1 MKNLISVIINC
12 YNGEEYLSLAI
23 DSVLAQT
30 YENWELIFY
39 DNCSTDNSKKIF
51 LDYKNEKFRYYKS
64 DKLIKLYDARNNA
77 ILKAN
82 GDFYAFIDVDDLW
95 VPDKLKL
102 QLDTFKDK
110 EVGFSCGNFKLI
122 DERKKNNKTSTQIFD
137 FIPSGFVIDNMF
149 SKYFIHMSSLVIR
162 KNAYDSLKIGFNSNY
177 TIVGDLDLVVRLN
190 LKWKLSSIQKP
201 ITYYRYHGNNTGNK
215 ESHLIS
221 TELKLLYDDL
231 LNNYPL
237 INKKSNFNLFEKK
250 VFWHIVISELE
261 NNSKLK
267 ALKKINKLSTIN
279 KFKLL
284 LSLVIPSFLLKFYI
298 KKRSLFV

>member
-1 MKNLISVIINC
+1 MKNLVSVIINC
-12 YNGEEYLSLAI
+12 YNGEEFLSLAI

-30 YENWELIFY
+30 YENWELILY
-39 DNCSTDNSKKIF
+39 DNCSTDNSKEIF
-51 LDYKNEKFRYYKS
+51 LGYKNAKFRYYKS
-64 DKLIKLYDARNNA
+64 EKLIKLYDARNNA
-77 ILKAN
+77 IQKSS

-95 VPDKLKL
+95 FPDKLKL

-122 DERKKNNKTSTQIFD
+122 DERNKNNKISTQLFD
-137 FIPSGFVIDNMF
+137 FIPSGFVIDNIL

-162 KNAYDSLKIGFNSNY
+162 KTAYVSLDKGFNSNY
-177 TIVGDLDLVVRLN
+177 TIVGDIDLAVRLN
-190 LKWKLSSIQKP
+190 LKWKLSSIQEP
-201 ITYYRYHGNNTGNK
+201 VTYYRYHGNNTGNK

-221 TELKLLYDDL
+221 SELKLLYDDL
-231 LNNYPL
+231 LNNYPV
-237 INKKSNFNLFEKK
+237 ITKKTNFKLFEKK

-267 ALKKINKLSTIN
+267 ALKKINKLSTKN

-284 LSLVIPSFLLKFYI
+284 LSLVTPFLIIKFYI